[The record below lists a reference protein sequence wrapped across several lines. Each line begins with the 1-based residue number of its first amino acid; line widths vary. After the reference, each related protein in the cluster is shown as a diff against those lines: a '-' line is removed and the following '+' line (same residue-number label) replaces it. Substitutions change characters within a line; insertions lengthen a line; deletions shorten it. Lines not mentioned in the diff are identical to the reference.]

1 VPWFDTRP
9 SAPARHIIL
18 GLVPPKHGLKTLVQQ
33 IELGPGSFLAAEAPR
48 RGWQFLLGFSFTLFV
63 AGGLYFGWLF
73 LHNWKVLASRQVP
86 VQVGLPGNRHIM
98 SIPVPAAPSI
108 PKVPAVAQPGED
120 STLQESTQPSLPL
133 LPDWTD
139 PNRINILL
147 LGIDHRDDEPI
158 DGSRSDTVMIVSI
171 DPPSKSVVMVSLP
184 RDLWVGIP
192 GYGEQ
197 RINVAHSLGGP
208 DLVMRT
214 VTSNFGVRLNHYA
227 RIDFRGFEQIVN
239 TIGGIFIDVE
249 RPVKDDEYPTEDYG
263 VMRLY
268 IPPGPQYMDGSLA
281 LQYARSR
288 HGENDFGRARRQQ
301 RVLLAIRERAMAAG
315 IIFKVGE
322 LIPLGQKTVS
332 TDFGP
337 LDIAKLAKLSMDL
350 DREKIV
356 NLVIDANYATP
367 FTTNDG
373 AQVLLPN
380 RPAIQ
385 SAINQALTKAAA
397 PPAQPAAARPPPSVA
412 TSAPDPTGAPI
423 TAPTASGPV
432 RVEVLNG
439 SGRAGLALQ
448 TGDWLKTRGY
458 YITNIDTTARA
469 GDTYLVAKPGREA
482 AATVIAT
489 LLQLSADAVQVL
501 PSGAGA
507 PDVRIVIGQSFQ
519 PPR

>member
-1 VPWFDTRP
+1 VE
-9 SAPARHIIL
+9 S
-18 GLVPPKHGLKTLVQQ
+18 PP
-33 IELGPGSFLAAEAPR
+33 
-48 RGWQFLLGFSFTLFV
+48 
-63 AGGLYFGWLF
+63 
-73 LHNWKVLASRQVP
+73 
-86 VQVGLPGNRHIM
+86 
-98 SIPVPAAPSI
+98 
-108 PKVPAVAQPGED
+108 
-120 STLQESTQPSLPL
+120 QESTQPALPL

-139 PNRINILL
+139 RNRINILL
-147 LGIDHRDDEPI
+147 LGIDHREDEPI
-158 DGSRSDTVMIVSI
+158 DSSRSDTVMVVSI

-197 RINVAHSLGGP
+197 RLNVAHSLGGP

-214 VTSNFGVRLNHYA
+214 VTANFGVRLNHYA
-227 RIDFRGFEQIVN
+227 RIDFRGFEQIVD

-249 RPVKDDEYPTEDYG
+249 RPVKDDEFPTEDYG
-263 VMRLY
+263 LMRLY
-268 IPPGPQYMDGSLA
+268 IPPGPQYMDGTLA

-315 IIFKVGE
+315 ILFKMSE

-350 DREKIV
+350 DRDRIV
-356 NLVIDANYATP
+356 NLIIDANYATP
-367 FTTNDG
+367 FTTYDG

-385 SAINQALTKAAA
+385 SAINQAFAKSSAPAA
-397 PPAQPAAARPPPSVA
+397 PPVQAAAASPPPA
-412 TSAPDPTGAPI
+412 APDPTSPPVAAPSV
-423 TAPTASGPV
+423 SGPV
-432 RVEVLNG
+432 RVEILNG
-439 SGRAGLALQ
+439 SGRAGVALQ
-448 TGDWLKTRGY
+448 TGDWLKSRGY
-458 YITNIDTTARA
+458 YITNVDTTARA

-489 LLQLSADAVQVL
+489 MLQLSGDAIQIL

-507 PDVRIVIGQSFQ
+507 PDVRIVIGQGFQ

>member
-1 VPWFDTRP
+1 M
-9 SAPARHIIL
+9 L
-18 GLVPPKHGLKTLVQQ
+18 GLIGVG
-33 IELGPGSFLAAEAPR
+33 
-48 RGWQFLLGFSFTLFV
+48 FTLFV

-73 LHNWKVLASRQVP
+73 LNNWKVLASRQVP
-86 VQVGLPGNRHIM
+86 VQVSLPGGAQVR
-98 SIPVPAAPSI
+98 SLPVPAAPA
-108 PKVPAVAQPGED
+108 VPQPPVIAQPPAG
-120 STLQESTQPSLPL
+120 SPPQESSQPALPL
-133 LPDWTD
+133 LPEWTD
-139 PNRINILL
+139 RNRINILL
-147 LGIDHRDDEPI
+147 LGIDHREDEPI

-214 VTSNFGVRLNHYA
+214 VAANFGIRANHYA
-227 RIDFRGFEQIVN
+227 RIDFRGFEQIVD

-249 RPVKDDEYPTEDYG
+249 RPIKDDEYPTEDYG

-268 IPPGPQYMDGSLA
+268 IPPGPQHMDGNLA

-301 RVLLAIRERAMAAG
+301 RVLLAIRERATAAG
-315 IIFKVGE
+315 IIFKVGD
-322 LIPLGQKTVS
+322 LIPLGQKAVS

-350 DREKIV
+350 DRDKIV
-356 NLVIDANYATP
+356 TLIIDSNYATP

-373 AQVLLPN
+373 AEVLLPN

-385 SAINQALTKAAA
+385 SAINQAFAKSAA
-397 PPAQPAAARPPPSVA
+397 PPAAPPAPAAAARTPAAVA
-412 TSAPDPTGAPI
+412 TSTLDPASPPV
-423 TAPTASGPV
+423 AVPTASGPV

-439 SGRAGLALQ
+439 SGRAGLGLQ

-458 YITNIDTTARA
+458 SITNVDTTARA
-469 GDTYLVAKPGREA
+469 GDTYLLAQPGREA
-482 AATVIAT
+482 AATVIAR
-489 LLQLSADAVQVL
+489 LLQLSTNAIQVL
-501 PSGAGA
+501 PSGVGA
-507 PDVRIVIGQSFQ
+507 PDVRLVIGQGFQ